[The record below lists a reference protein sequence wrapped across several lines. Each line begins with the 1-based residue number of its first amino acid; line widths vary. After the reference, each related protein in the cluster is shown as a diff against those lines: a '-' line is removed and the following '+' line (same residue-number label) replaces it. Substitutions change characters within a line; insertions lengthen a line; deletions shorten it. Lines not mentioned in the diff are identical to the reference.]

1 MENRCKMLRELSSV
15 QFAAWELHLY
25 LDTHKCDKKAMQMH
39 KKYTERAQELKEEY
53 EELFGPLVAATG
65 SGAAWLA
72 DPWPWEY
79 KECAC

>member
-1 MENRCKMLRELSSV
+1 MDNRCKLMRELSGA

-25 LDTHKCDKKAMQMH
+25 LDTHKCDKKALEMQRE
-39 KKYTERAQELKEEY
+39 YTNCARELQAEY
-53 EELFGPLVAATG
+53 EEKFGPIVHTTE

-79 KECAC
+79 KECGC